1 MKIVKGFKYRIYPTE
16 DQKFKLDQ
24 QFFISNQTYNICLNL
39 YQKDYELNKDLQ
51 KSERKYK
58 TKKELYWA
66 VKSALDK
73 RNLFYKT
80 RVVERAID
88 NFLNAWQ
95 AHFLMAEVGLPK
107 FNKSNSPKQSFGW
120 NNQRFDILTHNNP
133 KFKIF
138 SLMKMK
144 ILLRYH
150 VNLPD
155 DALIKQIS
163 VSKQNKK
170 YYVSFNVEYQKD
182 VKQIIL
188 TDLKSDKLV
197 GIDLNIN
204 KIAINNTLIDTK
216 SKIFSKFK
224 YGKTF
229 IRLQRKQSRRVVI
242 SLKSNKSL
250 GSNFNKTQLKLNKIL
265 ERISNRKKHYYN
277 VISKEIV
284 NNFDFIAVEDL
295 TVKNMTKRPHKNIK
309 QKRGLN
315 KSILDASFYQLRNM
329 IEYKAKHNG
338 KLFIAVAPEYTSKTC
353 SNCGAIKEDL
363 SLSDRVYKC
372 DSCGFTLDR
381 DINAFRNILIKGL
394 QSFGLEANLLDFKQ

>member
-80 RVVERAID
+80 RVIERAID

-95 AHFLMAEVGLPK
+95 AHFLIIGRGFPK
-107 FNKSNSPKQSFGW
+107 FKKSNSHKQSFGW
-120 NNQRFDILTHNNP
+120 NNERFDILTHNNP
-133 KFKIF
+133 RFKIF
-138 SLMKMK
+138 SIMRMK

-150 VNLPD
+150 VNLPE

-163 VSKQNKK
+163 VSKQNEK
-170 YYVSFNVEYQKD
+170 YYVSFNVEYQND
-182 VKQIIL
+182 VKQIDL
-188 TDLKSDKLV
+188 KDLKSDKLV

-204 KIAINNTLIDTK
+204 KIAINSTLIDTK

-224 YGKTF
+224 YDKTF
-229 IRLQRKQSRRVVI
+229 IRLQRKQSRRVL
-242 SLKSNKSL
+242 SLRSNKSL
-250 GSNFNKTQLKLNKIL
+250 GSNFNKTQLKINKIL
-265 ERISNRKKHYYN
+265 EKVANRKKHYYN

-295 TVKNMTKRPHKNIK
+295 TVKNMTKRPDKNIK

-329 IEYKAKHNG
+329 IEYKAKHSG

-381 DINAFRNILIKGL
+381 DINASRNILLKGS